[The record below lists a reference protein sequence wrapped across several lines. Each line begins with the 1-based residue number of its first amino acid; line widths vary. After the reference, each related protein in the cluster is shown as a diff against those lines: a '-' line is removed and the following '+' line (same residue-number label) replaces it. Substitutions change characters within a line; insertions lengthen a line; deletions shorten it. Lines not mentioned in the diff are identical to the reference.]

1 MSKDSEKDAAGI
13 GYLFNKKF
21 LPKQKRKASQWDR
34 IEYFAKQHGLY
45 SPLELIQLIKEH
57 SPVNKKIGITNLQIL
72 RVIEDGIRQN
82 PKASTY
88 SVIKDNLKRIFVL
101 RGEDPRL
108 IHWGKAWED
117 AELAAKRNPK
127 KATKNYGRQIEN
139 FRKKRTDLLNKHKKL
154 FKNWYEQ
161 NKDDNYI
168 DFIDWVIKE
177 LEDPKLKGKGYYH
190 GPKGKI
196 KY

>member
-1 MSKDSEKDAAGI
+1 MCGGGDSGPA
-13 GYLFNKKF
+13 
-21 LPKQKRKASQWDR
+21 
-34 IEYFAKQHGLY
+34 
-45 SPLELIQLIKEH
+45 
-57 SPVNKKIGITNLQIL
+57 T
-72 RVIEDGIRQN
+72 
-82 PKASTY
+82 
-88 SVIKDNLKRIFVL
+88 IKDTAAQKKL
-101 RGEDPRL
+101 
-108 IHWGKAWED
+108 

-127 KATKNYGRQIEN
+127 KATKNYDRQIEN
-139 FRKKRTDLLNKHKKL
+139 FRKKRTDLLNKNKKL